1 MCSNNEDFIRVFL
14 LLDETC
20 QIPEINNK
28 PEIETTI
35 VTTLPQII
43 TTIITTIPEV
53 ITTIVTTMPVII
65 TTIVTTTPIIETTII
80 RTTIPENIP
89 ETTIIHIS
97 TTLPEPEIISTIRNI
112 QPTIIITQLEKY
124 ETTEIHTE
132 KLCSEKG
139 KIYSGRECICD
150 ENSGY
155 YSINSE
161 YARNKC
167 YKKNEMPKNVYYD
180 NITKTYKICFQ
191 TCATCLKGGSYNENN
206 CLTCSSNYVKEP
218 ENNSSNC
225 VDNCKNFYY
234 YDSLNKYTC
243 TEDEQCPNE
252 AGLIIRNKYKCISNC
267 IDDDIYQYQYNGECL
282 SSCPINTEPN
292 EMNICQINNIATC
305 STTDFD
311 LNLDETIKQ
320 ENVQLVAKNYAKEFY
335 YTVNH
340 ISKFISQN
348 FTMILYKNSSCID
361 ELNLNITKIEYD
373 SCIKQLKIDNN
384 IDEDRE
390 LIIAVI
396 DIVNEDKPIT
406 SFGFFHPDTGEKL
419 DAAKSCSDKD
429 VIMYEKILSVLNE
442 PLSLKLLTE
451 QKINI
456 FDLNDDFYNDICF
469 HFESPNGKDATLQDR
484 IKTFYPN
491 ITLCDINCG
500 KMNIN
505 FTTLEAECHCT
516 FQDLL
521 SKNIFQN
528 DIFGNNVLIKEALEE
543 VMEVLNNLNVEVLT
557 CYKDVFDFNYFK
569 KNIGGFIILFL
580 FINETGA
587 CLFYYLKSKSEILR
601 YIFSLTEVFLLTKF
615 QKKSEIDEN
624 KDISNPPIKKLKRN
638 QSYRNNNINVN
649 SSKNVINNCIIISPK
664 NRKPPSKKDLNV
676 NIRE

>member
-1 MCSNNEDFIRVFL
+1 
-14 LLDETC
+14 
-20 QIPEINNK
+20 
-28 PEIETTI
+28 
-35 VTTLPQII
+35 
-43 TTIITTIPEV
+43 
-53 ITTIVTTMPVII
+53 
-65 TTIVTTTPIIETTII
+65 
-80 RTTIPENIP
+80 
-89 ETTIIHIS
+89 
-97 TTLPEPEIISTIRNI
+97 
-112 QPTIIITQLEKY
+112 
-124 ETTEIHTE
+124 
-132 KLCSEKG
+132 
-139 KIYSGRECICD
+139 
-150 ENSGY
+150 
-155 YSINSE
+155 
-161 YARNKC
+161 
-167 YKKNEMPKNVYYD
+167 
-180 NITKTYKICFQ
+180 
-191 TCATCLKGGSYNENN
+191 
-206 CLTCSSNYVKEP
+206 
-218 ENNSSNC
+218 
-225 VDNCKNFYY
+225 
-234 YDSLNKYTC
+234 
-243 TEDEQCPNE
+243 
-252 AGLIIRNKYKCISNC
+252 
-267 IDDDIYQYQYNGECL
+267 
-282 SSCPINTEPN
+282 
-292 EMNICQINNIATC
+292 
-305 STTDFD
+305 
-311 LNLDETIKQ
+311 
-320 ENVQLVAKNYAKEFY
+320 
-335 YTVNH
+335 
-340 ISKFISQN
+340 
-348 FTMILYKNSSCID
+348 MILYKNSSCID

-491 ITLCDINCG
+491 ITLCDINCD

-601 YIFSLTEVFLLTKF
+601 YIFSLTEIFLLTKF
-615 QKKSEIDEN
+615 KKKSEIDEK

-676 NIRE
+676 NIKEQKNFGMKIAFRDANQNKECLIDFCTTTKKVLIHPKKKKRRRKKIKKKKINNKYSLVKSNVDLNKYIEEKNEFIDFDDVIEEDKRTFCEYYKDKLFVNQVIINTFFVSENIKPRSIKIALFILTIDLYFLINGLFYSDSYISEKFNSTEKETLFSFIPKSINRFIYSSCVAKIIEFIIKFLIVEEIAIGKILLIKRENKRSLRYEMSKLLKSIFKKTNTLFIINYIVIIFSWYYISCFNIVYPNINWIISV